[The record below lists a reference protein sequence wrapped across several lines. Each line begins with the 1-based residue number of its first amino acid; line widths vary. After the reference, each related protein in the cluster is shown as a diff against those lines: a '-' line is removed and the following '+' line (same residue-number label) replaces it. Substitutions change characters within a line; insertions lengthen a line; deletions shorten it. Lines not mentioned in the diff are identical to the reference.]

1 MPSPVGRACA
11 PQALETTQTVESRPG
26 AQRQL
31 KQDTCLFPRKQNMG
45 VFEAF
50 PPQSS
55 CHMASRR
62 HFQKRTFQKSSQQG
76 YRPRA
81 SSGKSRAP

>member
-1 MPSPVGRACA
+1 MPSPIGRASA

-31 KQDTCLFPRKQNMG
+31 KQDTCLFPRKENKG
-45 VFEAF
+45 VFEEF
-50 PPQSS
+50 PLQSS

-76 YRPRA
+76 
-81 SSGKSRAP
+81 